1 MSTTYRVAVGIS
13 HGSVKTCILAP
24 FLRVLRAPLPGST
37 PTATRYALT
46 GGRGVRAA
54 PPRDPPRSSP
64 AAILPCRR
72 APAGTLTLH
81 VAEAK
86 WTRRRQRPG
95 LRDSFAGRRMV
106 AWGSAKRGLTL
117 DRGGAWRRALIS
129 PKALPISNI
138 TTILTALPIS
148 YSALARRAR
157 PCTSVWSILAAAP
170 LRTANRA
177 GRATLWPVSLLDGV
191 LIPGL
196 GQHIAD
202 TYGRNAAPLFN
213 DVRDRWSVDELSA

>member
-1 MSTTYRVAVGIS
+1 MSTTYRVAMGVS

-46 GGRGVRAA
+46 GERGVRAA

-106 AWGSAKRGLTL
+106 AWGSADPRPHPGS
-117 DRGGAWRRALIS
+117 RGGVASGAYQPKSSSNLQHHDHPNRSTDLLQRPRTPRS
-129 PKALPISNI
+129 PMHFRVVD
-138 TTILTALPIS
+138 TG
-148 YSALARRAR
+148 R
-157 PCTSVWSILAAAP
+157 
-170 LRTANRA
+170 RTA
-177 GRATLWPVSLLDGV
+177 P
-191 LIPGL
+191 
-196 GQHIAD
+196 
-202 TYGRNAAPLFN
+202 YG
-213 DVRDRWSVDELSA
+213 